1 MAIKPVIDVRHCGK
15 RVRVEFAREQKTV
28 GMRYDILVDDKPVKV
43 GVFAEEVMRWLG
55 DAMEES
61 Q

>member
-1 MAIKPVIDVRHCGK
+1 MSGIAANVSEW
-15 RVRVEFAREQKTV
+15 EFAREQKTL

-43 GVFAEEVMRWLG
+43 GLFAEEVMRWLG